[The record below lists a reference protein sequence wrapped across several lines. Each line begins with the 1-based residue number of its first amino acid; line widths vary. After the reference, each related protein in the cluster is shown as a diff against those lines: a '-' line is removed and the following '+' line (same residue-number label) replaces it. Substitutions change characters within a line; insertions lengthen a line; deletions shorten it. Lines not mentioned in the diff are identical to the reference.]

1 MADVDQLVG
10 DVAVDVV
17 HQQLEALP
25 GDGPRSSSSTARSVD
40 VRMRSITSGLAC
52 VPPAATSCSVQHA
65 IGLLAREPGRHPP
78 AERLAHEVGAV
89 DAADIEVAEHVVDV
103 ARDLVVVVRLVG
115 VAVAEQIDG
124 VAAEPGLDVGDDVA
138 RERLEV
144 AARPVEEQH
153 VLALAGHQRPR
164 ADAVHVDA
172 LDAERDRQVGPDA
185 SCGLL
190 GSSMTATAIPVFH
203 SGTGE

>member
-1 MADVDQLVG
+1 M
-10 DVAVDVV
+10 
-17 HQQLEALP
+17 
-25 GDGPRSSSSTARSVD
+25 
-40 VRMRSITSGLAC
+40 
-52 VPPAATSCSVQHA
+52 
-65 IGLLAREPGRHPP
+65 
-78 AERLAHEVGAV
+78 
-89 DAADIEVAEHVVDV
+89 VDV

-138 RERLEV
+138 GERLEV
-144 AARPVEEQH
+144 AARAVEEQH
-153 VLALAGHQRPR
+153 VLAVAGDQRPC

-172 LDAERDRQVGPDA
+172 LDAERDREVGPDA
-185 SCGLL
+185 HAGSF